1 MSLNPERSL
10 AIRASLA
17 LGLPFASRSNEIL
30 HVQRGQGL
38 ETLVPRCFAERHD
51 VLPLFLDGD
60 VLAVA
65 MVHPEDAPTLR
76 ALRLITRCDI
86 QPFVAMRGELAQ
98 ALDEFYGSFN

>member
-30 HVQRGQGL
+30 RVQRDQGL
-38 ETLVPRCFAERHD
+38 DTLVPKCFAVRHN
-51 VLPLFLDGD
+51 VVPLFLDGE

-65 MVHPEDAPTLR
+65 MVHPEDAPTLH
-76 ALRLITRCDI
+76 ALRLITRYDI
-86 QPFVAMRGELAQ
+86 QPFVAMRGELVQ
-98 ALDEFYGSFN
+98 AIDEFYS